1 MSIIRAP
8 RPEGNFYVLNKAI
21 SEDAR
26 LTWAARGLLVY
37 LLGKPDHWKI
47 SPTHLRGET
56 AATIKPTGRDGIYG
70 LLDEL
75 IKAGYVR
82 RMQPRSEGGVLGEV
96 SYLVSESPLPD
107 SPYPAGP
114 HPAGPHTAKP
124 TLVSTDDKQVLKEP
138 VSTEQ
143 SVGTDVPAQAAGVK
157 AKGNSRSA
165 SFDPLT
171 AKPQNVSAEAWA
183 GFCEMRSRKG
193 KGKELTK
200 RACDLIAKK
209 LKDRP
214 NADAIVDLSTT
225 NGWSDV
231 FPESRSLQ
239 AGAGRPSNFTGLPTH
254 SEADYQGGNQW

>member
-47 SPTHLRGET
+47 SPSHLRSET
-56 AATIKPTGRDGIYG
+56 TATIKPTGRDGIYG

-82 RMQPRSEGGVLGEV
+82 RMQPRSDGGVLGEV

-114 HPAGPHTAKP
+114 HPAAPHTAKP
-124 TLVSTDDKQVLKEP
+124 TLVSTEDKQVLKEP

-143 SVGTDVPAQAAGVK
+143 SVGTDVPAQATGGK
-157 AKGNSRSA
+157 AKGTSRLA

-171 AKPQNVSAEAWA
+171 AKPGNVSAEAWA
-183 GFCEMRSRKG
+183 GFCEMRLR